1 MCACRC
7 NLALQGIYPEPE
19 EQALIKECT
28 QLAVEHEGVKPKGW
42 LGPGL
47 SQSPVSHTPC
57 LGFLS
62 AVHRDKRYSGKTSP
76 AISIQSQLQQLSNSL
91 DGEEQWAHPF
101 QAANVPD
108 CSPTSSG

>member
-1 MCACRC
+1 MNKHESTIESHLTVQRPWMCACRC

-47 SQSPVSHTPC
+47 SQSPVSQALPRLPLC
-57 LGFLS
+57 C
-62 AVHRDKRYSGKTSP
+62 
-76 AISIQSQLQQLSNSL
+76 SQGLALLRQIFSCNQHSV
-91 DGEEQWAHPF
+91 PT
-101 QAANVPD
+101 AASVK
-108 CSPTSSG
+108 